1 MQRTSVFSNKYSTDS
16 VSQGVQLDMLLALQQ
31 MLQSYIP
38 DIDSVLCTL
47 ADRAILHSSWN
58 TTRTVSAVTTYRS
71 RQHISHYNYTGDIK
85 VFK

>member
-31 MLQSYIP
+31 VLQSYIP

-47 ADRAILHSSWN
+47 ADRAILHSS
-58 TTRTVSAVTTYRS
+58 
-71 RQHISHYNYTGDIK
+71 
-85 VFK
+85 